1 MAGRALSLLC
11 RKRTRAALALASLIS
26 CDQTVLDQT
35 YRPEEASA
43 SDVADMWMAVKMLV
57 QELSQVLSVFADVFH
72 QVLFLHDLLDFQG
85 AGAAHR
91 VTLVGVTVGEGTG
104 YVRLSTREWI
114 PCELTRFPPSTHL
127 LHGG

>member
-1 MAGRALSLLC
+1 MRV
-11 RKRTRAALALASLIS
+11 
-26 CDQTVLDQT
+26 TV
-35 YRPEEASA
+35 E
-43 SDVADMWMAVKMLV
+43 VLV
-57 QELSQVLSVFADVFH
+57 QELSQVLPVYADVLH

-85 AGAAHR
+85 ASAAHR

>member
-1 MAGRALSLLC
+1 M
-11 RKRTRAALALASLIS
+11 
-26 CDQTVLDQT
+26 LDQT

-91 VTLVGVTVGEGTG
+91 MTLVGMSVGEGT
-104 YVRLSTREWI
+104 E
-114 PCELTRFPPSTHL
+114 
-127 LHGG
+127 